1 MSAGVCVNCE
11 YIENYPQSIKD
22 GKLPRDTNLQS
33 CKCVCYNAER
43 CVIHLSPKNTAQCAI
58 CRNCWT
64 LRVRRNNVRAR
75 KVKNTGAYR
84 KCALKA
90 PNSKYIFSASFSL
103 SLSVCFEIS
112 QTGRLSRHQLMF
124 LGIFS
129 SQWHPRRP
137 INRKKTRKS
146 GLLWKHVFLRAA
158 KTSVLKKSNQIK
170 GRRLWRQWWCSLS
183 PETLPLLFF
192 QHGVQ
197 LVCQIGEHVADVVQ
211 NVRRLLTLIRSETH
225 KLFHFITL
233 DKLVYK
239 NYWKLST
246 NLFI

>member
-103 SLSVCFEIS
+103 SLCLLRNQPNWATF
-112 QTGRLSRHQLMF
+112 T
-124 LGIFS
+124 S
-129 SQWHPRRP
+129 STNVPRY
-137 INRKKTRKS
+137 I
-146 GLLWKHVFLRAA
+146 
-158 KTSVLKKSNQIK
+158 
-170 GRRLWRQWWCSLS
+170 
-183 PETLPLLFF
+183 
-192 QHGVQ
+192 
-197 LVCQIGEHVADVVQ
+197 
-211 NVRRLLTLIRSETH
+211 
-225 KLFHFITL
+225 FITMTPTQA
-233 DKLVYK
+233 
-239 NYWKLST
+239 N
-246 NLFI
+246 